1 MHSNYKPFLGQR
13 DLVAMK
19 YLLIKV
25 NVTQT
30 KQMTCRTNSWKLQC
44 ADTDTEIINW
54 FYNWKSL
61 FKTLCM
67 TVDGWSLL
75 EVKSKT
81 GTENNFQ
88 YRFKIRQTREGGGA
102 GHFNEIC
109 WQKSRIFGCWGISP
123 MITLNTI
130 IPSLFCA
137 IVQAQSKQYSLQL
150 VQRLR

>member
-30 KQMTCRTNSWKLQC
+30 KQMICRTNSWKLQC

-88 YRFKIRQTREGGGA
+88 YRFKIRQTREGGGRS
-102 GHFNEIC
+102 F
-109 WQKSRIFGCWGISP
+109 
-123 MITLNTI
+123 
-130 IPSLFCA
+130 
-137 IVQAQSKQYSLQL
+137 
-150 VQRLR
+150 